1 VFEDEI
7 QVDGDEHI
15 MTTAPIKSNG
25 PHAVETTCDFKGTL
39 LKASDVFLVTPTDD
53 ELDGM
58 TSLVLTTPSLAKHT
72 GGQAV
77 TMDEVKLDTLA
88 LKPEVV
94 TTLAITKDTPL
105 WDNPIVLIIILL
117 ALIGEWIAERKLERR
132 ENT

>member
-1 VFEDEI
+1 
-7 QVDGDEHI
+7 
-15 MTTAPIKSNG
+15 
-25 PHAVETTCDFKGTL
+25 
-39 LKASDVFLVTPTDD
+39 
-53 ELDGM
+53 
-58 TSLVLTTPSLAKHT
+58 
-72 GGQAV
+72 
-77 TMDEVKLDTLA
+77 MDEVKLDTLA